1 MSIEDPAENETTRAK
16 HLTSHRWQVKG
27 KTVKKFRQQIHYL
40 LLDDDADSRGAQI
53 VEYCLAGLIT
63 INIILVI
70 LSTMPEL
77 SLYHRLFVTVE
88 RISVALFTV
97 EYILRIW
104 AIGEEIE
111 RPVWGRIKYA
121 LRPLMIIDLI
131 AVVPGYF
138 AGALDLRFARSLRLI
153 RILKLTRHAQAFRL
167 IGEVLHRKRLELF
180 STALISGLL
189 LIMAS
194 GMVYFAEHTAQP
206 DVFSSIPE
214 AMWWAAMTMTTVGYG
229 DVTPITA
236 TGKIIG
242 ALVALMGVGFFAM
255 PAGILASGFSQ
266 VIEERKER
274 DS

>member
-1 MSIEDPAENETTRAK
+1 M
-16 HLTSHRWQVKG
+16 
-27 KTVKKFRQQIHYL
+27 KKLRQQIHYL
-40 LLDDDADSRGAQI
+40 LIDEDADSPGAQV

-63 INIILVI
+63 LNIIFVI
-70 LSTMPEL
+70 FSTMPEL
-77 SLYHRLFVTVE
+77 SGYHRVFFAVE

-97 EYILRIW
+97 EYLLRIW
-104 AIGEEIE
+104 AIGEEVE
-111 RPVWGRIKYA
+111 HPVWGRVRYA
-121 LRPLMIIDLI
+121 LRPLMLIDLI
-131 AVVPGYF
+131 AVAPGYF

-153 RILKLTRHAQAFRL
+153 RILKLTRHAQAFSL

-194 GMVYFAEHTAQP
+194 GLVYFAEHAAQP
-206 DVFSSIPE
+206 EAFSSIPE

-229 DVTPITA
+229 DVTPVTTA
-236 TGKIIG
+236 GKIIG

-266 VIEERKER
+266 VIEERKNP